1 MFLGDE
7 KGFMFKKSFLKFF
20 ISGFVF
26 LIFGLTAFAEGE
38 NVLSEIVVDNV
49 NGSYELNLFF
59 DREYKGKAFIQ
70 KVNDSSY
77 TVFLPETVMNEED
90 INIMYSKK
98 QDTDNVI
105 FNIEQKEMIKDN
117 LNSFYT
123 KISVITLNN
132 APISL
137 VSKVVEKETKTFGF
151 ASYSILAGVFFAV
164 VLMLIFFIR
173 MFKNTKVESHTYY
186 PQKRFISD
194 ERKPEIQKTSD
205 IQVPEKETSTENN
218 TVRPVVQKV
227 EIEKMPKPVKNTT
240 NPTIQKA
247 TLPKVNIKK
256 SLRPAEKSDFGC
268 FDIKTPSNDENNNI
282 EFKSTLKQTSKLLN
296 KRNNVKL
303 KHSNPISENASGLLI
318 PAVEDV
324 IQKTNRVD
332 HSESAPELI
341 SVLNITPTKGF
352 YLTTVNEKLALFGF
366 IKDNVF
372 LLSTFQD
379 LSQINLQARFYDKNG
394 NNDIYIVKLDT
405 YKAMVEI
412 SDTAMKELA
421 KL

>member
-1 MFLGDE
+1 ML
-7 KGFMFKKSFLKFF
+7 KKSFLKFF
-20 ISGFVF
+20 ILGFMFLVF
-26 LIFGLTAFAEGE
+26 GSKAFAEGE
-38 NVLSEIVVDNV
+38 NVLSEIVVDNI
-49 NGSYELNLFF
+49 NGNYELNLFF

-77 TVFLPETVMNEED
+77 TIFLPETVMNEDD

-98 QDTDNVI
+98 QDNDNVI
-105 FNIEQKEMIKDN
+105 LNIEQKEMIKEN

-123 KISVITLNN
+123 RISVNTLNN
-132 APISL
+132 ATISL

-151 ASYSILAGVFFAV
+151 VSYAILSGVFFAV
-164 VLMLIFFIR
+164 VFMLILFIR

-186 PQKRFISD
+186 PPKRIIRENNNS
-194 ERKPEIQKTSD
+194 EIQNVSNTQTS
-205 IQVPEKETSTENN
+205 KEVSPVDNV
-218 TVRPVVQKV
+218 VRPVINKI

-256 SLRPAEKSDFGC
+256 SIRPAEKSDFGC
-268 FDIKTPSNDENNNI
+268 FDIKTPDNDENNNV

-296 KRNNVKL
+296 QKNNVKL

-324 IQKTNRVD
+324 VQKTKRVE
-332 HSESAPELI
+332 HSENAPELI
-341 SVLNITPTKGF
+341 SVLNITPSKGF
-352 YLTTVNEKLALFGF
+352 YLTTVNDKLALFGF

-372 LLSTFQD
+372 LLSTFKD

>member
-1 MFLGDE
+1 ML
-7 KGFMFKKSFLKFF
+7 KKSFLKFF
-20 ISGFVF
+20 ILGFMFLVF
-26 LIFGLTAFAEGE
+26 GSKAFAEGE
-38 NVLSEIVVDNV
+38 NVLSEIVVDNI
-49 NGSYELNLFF
+49 NGNYELNLFF

-77 TVFLPETVMNEED
+77 TIFLPETVMNEDD

-98 QDTDNVI
+98 QDNDNVI
-105 FNIEQKEMIKDN
+105 LNIEQKEMIKEN

-123 KISVITLNN
+123 RISVNTLNN
-132 APISL
+132 ATISL

-151 ASYSILAGVFFAV
+151 VSYAILSGVFFAV
-164 VLMLIFFIR
+164 VFMLILFIR

-186 PQKRFISD
+186 PPKRIIRENNNS
-194 ERKPEIQKTSD
+194 EIQNVSNTQTS
-205 IQVPEKETSTENN
+205 KEVSPVDNV
-218 TVRPVVQKV
+218 VRPVINKI

-256 SLRPAEKSDFGC
+256 SIRPAEKSDFGC
-268 FDIKTPSNDENNNI
+268 FDIKTPDNDENNNV

-296 KRNNVKL
+296 QKNNVKL
-303 KHSNPISENASGLLI
+303 KHSNPISENASELLI

-324 IQKTNRVD
+324 IQKTNRVE
-332 HSESAPELI
+332 HSENAPELI
-341 SVLNITPTKGF
+341 SVLNITPSKGF
-352 YLTTVNEKLALFGF
+352 YLTTVNDKLALFGF

-372 LLSTFQD
+372 LLSTFKD

>member
-1 MFLGDE
+1 MFL
-7 KGFMFKKSFLKFF
+7 
-20 ISGFVF
+20 VF
-26 LIFGLTAFAEGE
+26 GSKAFAEGE
-38 NVLSEIVVDNV
+38 NVLSEIVVDNI
-49 NGSYELNLFF
+49 NGNYELNLFF

-77 TVFLPETVMNEED
+77 TIFLPETVMNEDD

-98 QDTDNVI
+98 QDNDNV
-105 FNIEQKEMIKDN
+105 FLNIEQKEMIKEN

-123 KISVITLNN
+123 RISVNTLNN
-132 APISL
+132 ATISL

-151 ASYSILAGVFFAV
+151 VSYAILSGVFFAV
-164 VLMLIFFIR
+164 VFMLILFIR

-186 PQKRFISD
+186 PTKRIIR
-194 ERKPEIQKTSD
+194 ENNTPEIQDVSNTQTSNE
-205 IQVPEKETSTENN
+205 VSRESNP
-218 TVRPVVQKV
+218 VRPVINKI

-256 SLRPAEKSDFGC
+256 SIRPAEKSDFGC
-268 FDIKTPSNDENNNI
+268 FDIKTPDNDENNNV

-296 KRNNVKL
+296 QKNNVKL
-303 KHSNPISENASGLLI
+303 KHSNPISENASELLI

-324 IQKTNRVD
+324 IQKTNRVE
-332 HSESAPELI
+332 HSENAPELI
-341 SVLNITPTKGF
+341 SVLNITPSKGF
-352 YLTTVNEKLALFGF
+352 YLTTVNDKLALFGF

-372 LLSTFQD
+372 LLSTFKD